1 MEQPSSHIKT
11 VQQQFD
17 SFCKRVLKNE
27 ARNCYVEIQLRANHE
42 VSFEELSKQEM
53 EQLYIMDEYS
63 IDHYSFNVLGYDVA
77 VKNEMLGEALA
88 TLTEQK
94 RDIILLS
101 YFLDMT
107 DQEIGDALNMVRST
121 VQYRRT
127 NSLKQLR
134 KILEENSDED
144 E

>member
-1 MEQPSSHIKT
+1 M
-11 VQQQFD
+11 
-17 SFCKRVLKNE
+17 
-27 ARNCYVEIQLRANHE
+27 EIQLRANHE